1 MNARDYTEQVKQA
14 LSQYVTNATNKNILQ
29 NLVNHNYKFDHEDHS

>member
-14 LSQYVTNATNKNILQ
+14 LSQYVTNATNKNIL
-29 NLVNHNYKFDHEDHS
+29 